1 MEEEERVYWAE
12 RRRFEEEMD
21 DMNFYR
27 RFPGGGSGRGGLH
40 PPGLMTGRFGPPPPG
55 GHMMGPGGLG
65 GPPSL
70 FGGPPHHHH
79 HPYMMRRPD
88 TLEDRHCL
96 AKHDLI
102 YPTEAELEAIQSIVA
117 HSESALKKVSD
128 HLAAQVEHLSC
139 FLRLFLYTCGSYIQ
153 RWARVP
159 VDLCFPACPCSSIFL
174 SRSPVPV
181 QHFFRVPP
189 RSCFSFLV
197 YVWGWGSNSTR
208 ALFVYGRIRRAG
220 SIATALLPS
229 PVTRARCTSI
239 LAGSQ
244 FGVKLVTCSQSPLP
258 PLLSVHVIT
267 VSSLHRNVNLAFLF
281 FRVTVF
287 LYTICIPAPPR
298 S

>member
-27 RFPGGGSGRGGLH
+27 RFPGSGRGGLH

-55 GHMMGPGGLG
+55 GPMMGPGGLG

-70 FGGPPHHHH
+70 FGGPPHHHHH

-128 HLAAQVEHLSC
+128 HLAAQVEN
-139 FLRLFLYTCGSYIQ
+139 
-153 RWARVP
+153 
-159 VDLCFPACPCSSIFL
+159 IF
-174 SRSPVPV
+174 
-181 QHFFRVPP
+181 
-189 RSCFSFLV
+189 
-197 YVWGWGSNSTR
+197 
-208 ALFVYGRIRRAG
+208 
-220 SIATALLPS
+220 
-229 PVTRARCTSI
+229 
-239 LAGSQ
+239 
-244 FGVKLVTCSQSPLP
+244 
-258 PLLSVHVIT
+258 HV
-267 VSSLHRNVNLAFLF
+267 F
-281 FRVTVF
+281 
-287 LYTICIPAPPR
+287 
-298 S
+298 